1 MNDKDKK
8 TLDDKQLEDA
18 NGGTSVESAVQP
30 PVRLFCPNCKSLDI
44 TAKSFA
50 YNGNH
55 QLMAVL
61 HCNSCGNEWKT
72 LAKKLGPGYGQ
83 TA

>member
-1 MNDKDKK
+1 MEENKVL
-8 TLDDKQLEDA
+8 TEEEEKQVS
-18 NGGTSVESAVQP
+18 GGTSAEVAAQP
-30 PVRLFCPNCKSLDI
+30 MRIFCPKCNSSDI

-55 QLMAVL
+55 QMTALL

-83 TA
+83 NSN